1 MEAASLDKQVL
12 LNGIGREI
20 QTAAENYLEKC
31 PASPLNFQCLFTLYC
46 SSPFIT
52 KAISYRKDPER

>member
-20 QTAAENYLEKC
+20 QTAVENYLEKC
-31 PASPLNFQCLFTLYC
+31 PASPLNF
-46 SSPFIT
+46 
-52 KAISYRKDPER
+52 